1 MNVRSLVVALACSAL
16 GLSAPAALSQAQ
28 PQAYPGK
35 PVRFIVGYSAGGSVD
50 IVARLVAQKLA
61 ERIGQTVMVE
71 NRPGAET
78 IIAGE
83 TVAKATPDG
92 HTVLFFAFSTVT
104 LLPHTRKSL
113 PYDPFR
119 DFVHVAQVAYLPF
132 ALAVNPAV
140 PAASVAELIAL
151 ARSKPGQ
158 MTYAAGSEGGYI
170 TAEMFKA
177 ATGTDITHI
186 PYKGSAPATT
196 DLLGG
201 QVNMMFSLFA
211 GIVPY
216 VKNQRLRVLA
226 VAGDR
231 RSSALPDVPTMSE
244 AGLKGFESSS
254 SLGISVPRATPPAIV
269 RRLNSEM
276 AAIIQIPET
285 IEKMLVQGVEP
296 RFTGSEQFTDL
307 LRTESEKYRALLQRI
322 GFKPE

>member
-1 MNVRSLVVALACSAL
+1 MNWRAISLALASVALSAS
-16 GLSAPAALSQAQ
+16 SAWAQ
-28 PQAYPGK
+28 NYPTR
-35 PVRFIVGYSAGGSVD
+35 PVRFVVGYTAGGSVD
-50 IVARLVAQKLA
+50 IVARLVAQKLSG
-61 ERIGQTVMVE
+61 RLGQSVIVE

-83 TVAKATPDG
+83 TVAKAAPDG

-113 PYDPFR
+113 PYDPFG
-119 DFVHVAQVAYLPF
+119 DFIHVSQVAYLPF
-132 ALAVNPAV
+132 ALAVNPSV
-140 PAASVAELIAL
+140 PAANVEELIAL
-151 ARSKPGQ
+151 ARAKPGQ
-158 MTYAAGSEGGYI
+158 MTYGSGSEGGYI
-170 TAEMFKA
+170 TAEMFKV
-177 ATGTDITHI
+177 ATGTDITRI

-216 VKNQRLRVLA
+216 VKNQKLRVLA

-231 RSSALPDVPTMSE
+231 RSSALPDVPTMAE

-254 SLGISVPRATPPAIV
+254 SLGISVPRGTPVAV
-269 RRLNSEM
+269 VKRLNSEM
-276 AAIIQIPET
+276 AAIVQMPDT

-296 RFTGSEQFTDL
+296 RFTGTEKFTEL
-307 LRTESEKYRALLQRI
+307 LHAESDKYRSVLQRI